1 MSPAKRER
9 FDVCAIGHVSRDTIR
24 IGERIERLPGGAAYY
39 LTLTLR
45 CLGRAAAVLTKLAV
59 QDEPELLG
67 ELRDQGAAVI
77 ALPSPRTTLLE
88 NRYDSEDSGRRAQR
102 VSAVAAPFE
111 APDLGTLRARV
122 FHLGPLT
129 NRDMDEGFV
138 KAVAARGEVSLDAQ
152 GLVREVE
159 GGVIVPRP
167 CSHAEESLSHVSVL
181 KVDASEALL
190 LSGESDIDLAARCL
204 AGLGPR
210 EVVVTL
216 GDGGA
221 LLCCEGRLRHV
232 PAVRVAEPVDPTG
245 CGDTFMAAYLHR
257 RLAGEDPL
265 RAARFAT
272 AVAALALQRSGP
284 FRGTSEDAERLLARS
299 R

>member
-1 MSPAKRER
+1 MSPAERER

-24 IGERIERLPGGAAYY
+24 IGKQVERLPGGAAYY

-45 CLGRAAAVLTKLAV
+45 RLGRQAAVLTKLATH
-59 QDEPELLG
+59 DEPELLD
-67 ELRDQGAAVI
+67 ELRGEGAAVI
-77 ALPSPRTTLLE
+77 ALPSPRTTALE
-88 NRYDSEDSGRRAQR
+88 NRYETGDSGLRAQR

-129 NRDMDEGFV
+129 NRDMDAVFV
-138 KAVAARGEVSLDAQ
+138 KAVATRGEVSLDAQ

-159 GGVIVPRP
+159 GGAIVPRS
-167 CSHAEESLSHVSVL
+167 CAQAEESLSHVTML

-190 LSGESDIDLAARCL
+190 LSGERDIGLAARRL
-204 AGLGPR
+204 AGFGPR

-216 GDGGA
+216 GGDGA

-232 PAVRVAEPVDPTG
+232 PAIPVAEPADPTG
-245 CGDTFMAAYLHR
+245 CGDTFMAAYLHY
-257 RLAGEDPL
+257 RLAAEDPQS
-265 RAARFAT
+265 AARFAT

-284 FRGTSEDAERLLARS
+284 FHGTSEDAEQLLARS